1 MKGESKN
8 KQQSLSDL
16 QRLYLLNFDF
26 LVQIT
31 SHALPLWARPFPTNK
46 HVISLFHYF
55 LHIPN
60 LRFHLLNV
68 TENLDMNKTS
78 VLHSLSTQSATFK
91 MFFPL
96 YIWIHLIWIKP
107 LILSFGP
114 SVPNPYLPPV
124 FSSPTVSPFLPYT
137 NKNIQTRSI
146 FFNNAT
152 GGTNLLSC
160 TWAKLQSLWVLP
172 MYSSIL
178 SFMVM

>member
-137 NKNIQTRSI
+137 NKKYSDKINI
-146 FFNNAT
+146 F
-152 GGTNLLSC
+152 
-160 TWAKLQSLWVLP
+160 
-172 MYSSIL
+172 
-178 SFMVM
+178 